1 MNTAKDTWG
10 FQTKKNKEWL
20 SEDTWK
26 KIEERKEIKQK
37 IVNSRSTR
45 IQEQLKSSYKIQGQ
59 RGQEEC

>member
-1 MNTAKDTWG
+1 MNTAKDTLG
-10 FQTKKNKEWL
+10 FQTKKNEEWL